1 MADFLY
7 KPMPSLSCR
16 GFSAGILFTLSL
28 ACALSF
34 SGCNTSSTAAEES
47 TDTLVPTSL
56 AAAEA
61 PAPENGDPSTDIG
74 QSAPPPAMAAADV
87 PAKAPAGQPADAAT
101 ILARKQVPILCYH
114 RIRDWKPSDGK
125 AGKDYI
131 VQIRDFKEQM
141 KMLAD
146 SGYQTILPDQLQ
158 AYLTT
163 GAPLPPKPLMLTF
176 DDNVLD
182 QYTVALPELQK
193 YGFKGVFFIMTV
205 TIGKPGYMSKAQI
218 KELAEAGHV
227 IGSHTYDHQN
237 VKKYE
242 GQDWVTQIE
251 KPSKQLEE
259 IIGQPITYFA
269 YPFGL
274 WNKEAI
280 PELQKRGF
288 THAYILATARDEQDP
303 LFTIRRIIAS
313 GHWSSRTLYRSMVN
327 SFH

>member
-1 MADFLY
+1 MPCLSSHFPSPALLLAFLVV
-7 KPMPSLSCR
+7 
-16 GFSAGILFTLSL
+16 F
-28 ACALSF
+28 ALSF
-34 SGCNTSSTAAEES
+34 VGCDRSSSAPGEGTAVQ
-47 TDTLVPTSL
+47 VPATL
-56 AAAEA
+56 AADEA
-61 PAPENGDPSTDIG
+61 PADTVG
-74 QSAPPPAMAAADV
+74 SAVLTPAV
-87 PAKAPAGQPADAAT
+87 PGTTGAPTKRTEGPTTGTPADAAT

-114 RIRDWKPSDGK
+114 RIRDWKASDGK

-131 VQIRDFKEQM
+131 VQVRDFQEQM

-158 AYLTT
+158 AYLNH
-163 GAPLPPKPLMLTF
+163 GGPLPPKPLMLTF

-205 TIGKPGYMSKAQI
+205 TMGKPGYMSKAQI
-218 KELAEAGHV
+218 KELADAGHV

-237 VKKYE
+237 VKKYQ

-259 IIGQPITYFA
+259 ILGQPIKYFA

-327 SFH
+327 SFK